1 MQLRPYAWI
10 NCALTLACCG
20 PIAGTDTDSS
30 TSETGTSSTGGD
42 LTNTTVSPTTEP
54 PTTTV
59 NPTSIT
65 ITSEPTTVT
74 GPTDP
79 TTSTDPTATSNP
91 TQPTTATTTDPSA
104 TDPSA
109 TDPSDTDTSTTIDP
123 SDTDTTSTTGPVM
136 TFSPLALEVEDFNG
150 DGVRDLLVMGID
162 QDTQAVGRISL
173 GVGDGTFLPEVD
185 AGLAGASAFPVVG
198 ELDGT
203 PGIDVMVA
211 QDGGGAEVF
220 RWDGAGFISWK
231 LFDNA
236 NLPRTHVVAD
246 ANGDDDDDI
255 VWLWWTKNSLEFGLS
270 IRPNGGGFF
279 FAPVDTNIGVIADIG
294 LAPTSLLVGKFNAD
308 GAADA
313 LVFEADKPKG
323 FLRMFGSDPGQFSQP
338 KFLLPELQP
347 WVASLGDFDED
358 GDLDILVVERA
369 LSRLVVALG
378 DGAGGFA
385 MGPLVP
391 IAGPFKPFTIA
402 IADFDGNK
410 HLDVAV
416 IDDQLPELQVWSGKG
431 DATFAG
437 PVKIPLPS
445 PAVRVV
451 AAPLDGDAK
460 SDLVAATFAAGDV
473 TVLLSP

>member
-1 MQLRPYAWI
+1 MQLRSYAWI

-20 PIAGTDTDSS
+20 PIAGADTDA
-30 TSETGTSSTGGD
+30 TGSETGTSGTSGEV
-42 LTNTTVSPTTEP
+42 TNTTVTPTTDP

-65 ITSEPTTVT
+65 ITSDPTITT
-74 GPTDP
+74 ATTDP
-79 TTSTDPTATSNP
+79 TTTNP
-91 TQPTTATTTDPSA
+91 TQPTTATTTDAPS
-104 TDPSA
+104 TD
-109 TDPSDTDTSTTIDP
+109 TSDTDTSTTVDP
-123 SDTDTTSTTGPVM
+123 SDSDSSSTTGPVM
-136 TFSPLALEVEDFNG
+136 TFSPLALEVQDFDG

-173 GVGDGTFLPEVD
+173 GVGDGTFMPEVD

-203 PGIDVMVA
+203 PGVDVMVA
-211 QDGGGAEVF
+211 QDGGGVEVF
-220 RWDGAGFISWK
+220 RWGGEFFVSWK

-236 NLPRTHVVAD
+236 NLPRTHVVTD

-255 VWLWWTKNSLEFGLS
+255 VWLWLTKNTLEFGLS

-279 FAPVDTNIGVIADIG
+279 FAPVDTKIGVIADIG
-294 LAPTSLLVGKFNAD
+294 IAPGSLLVGKFNPDA
-308 GAADA
+308 AADA
-313 LVFEADKPKG
+313 LMFEADKPKG

-338 KFLLPELQP
+338 KFVLPQLQP

-385 MGPLVP
+385 MGPIVP

-431 DATFAG
+431 DATFLG
-437 PVKIPLPS
+437 PVKVPLPS
-445 PAVRVV
+445 PAVRVI

-460 SDLVAATFAAGDV
+460 SDLVAATFDAGQV